1 MSFTAKSTLSSI
13 PYKPIEGPHMRITWE
28 EEEDAAKYEYSYLSA
43 LPKVSGSSL
52 LHEKNDDPSGGDR
65 TRPVQVIPGELNE

>member
-28 EEEDAAKYEYSYLSA
+28 EEEDAEKYEYSYLSA
-43 LPKVSGSSL
+43 LPKASGSSL
-52 LHEKNDDPSGGDR
+52 LHER
-65 TRPVQVIPGELNE
+65 MMIPLEETERDQSKLSLAN